1 MIREVWMFQQL
12 PGSTPVRYRP
22 FFAIKPADE
31 ALPPIAGM
39 RRTYCDDG
47 TPVRSEHAHITLE
60 IFDDH
65 PRRPDELIAEL
76 VAIGNA
82 VGASAFPLSL
92 DRVVGTV
99 RSVALRPGRR
109 STGLVLLQRAIHA
122 EVERAGLGVRKGW
135 SFSPHLT
142 LGYREGEAF
151 ARSVVPITWQ
161 VDEFVLIHSHVGATR
176 HEIVGRWRLMPELP
190 LFQ

>member
-1 MIREVWMFQQL
+1 MFQEL
-12 PGSTPVRYRP
+12 PGSAPVRYRP

-31 ALPPIAGM
+31 VLAPIAGM
-39 RRTYCDDG
+39 RRTYCGEG

-82 VGASAFPLSL
+82 VEAAAFELML

-109 STGLVLLQRAIHA
+109 STGLALLQRAIHA
-122 EVERAGLGVRKGW
+122 EVDRAGLKAREGW

-151 ARSVVPITWQ
+151 SRAVAPVAWQ

>member
-1 MIREVWMFQQL
+1 MYLRSSR
-12 PGSTPVRYRP
+12 STPVLHRP
-22 FFAIKPADE
+22 FFAIKPVDAVE
-31 ALPPIAGM
+31 PPIAGM
-39 RRTYCDDG
+39 RRTYCGEG

-82 VGASAFPLSL
+82 VEASAFPLAL

-109 STGLVLLQRAIHA
+109 STGLALLQRAIHA
-122 EVERAGLGVRKGW
+122 EVERAGLKVREGW

-151 ARSVVPITWQ
+151 ARQVAPILWQ